1 MRRNFRYLLFTL
13 SSIVLFLT
21 GTKDANAYDIVV
33 ENADGINVYYNFI
46 NNETELEVTSYERMK
61 RTERVGNFII
71 DYKYYNRDGIEKEVT
86 EESTRPPYIGNVT
99 IPEYVTVKDR
109 VLKVKSIG
117 RGAFIDCP
125 NLSVVSIPNSVTH
138 IGTGAFSFSGL
149 TYIKIPKSVIS
160 IDSNAFSGCRRLH
173 TIIVDDDNR
182 VYDSRNNCN
191 AIIETSS
198 GRLVVGCMGTV
209 IPDGVKAI
217 GNDAFSGCDCTSISI
232 PNSVKTIE
240 QSAFSGCK
248 GLTSISIPNSVDSIS
263 RYCFS
268 GCSKLATVNIPDN
281 VTSIGASAFS
291 NCQALDSVVI
301 PKGVRIIEDGTFSGC
316 RTLSSVLIPQSV
328 TAIGEC
334 AFARCI
340 GLTSI
345 NIPRGVTSIKM
356 GAFADCHRLKEVVIP
371 KSVTSIGMIAFQGC
385 GSLTSIAIPD
395 GVISIEERAFERCY
409 RLVSVT
415 IPNSVMTIGEGVFQ
429 NCWQLSTITIGKGV
443 KSIGK
448 AAFDCEN
455 LSTIMSLIKNP
466 SAIGGEESISWPFH
480 SNAAQKAVLLVPFG
494 TKGKYKKTEGWKD
507 FLNIKESK

>member
-160 IDSNAFSGCRRLH
+160 IDSNAF
-173 TIIVDDDNR
+173 
-182 VYDSRNNCN
+182 
-191 AIIETSS
+191 
-198 GRLVVGCMGTV
+198 
-209 IPDGVKAI
+209 
-217 GNDAFSGCDCTSISI
+217 
-232 PNSVKTIE
+232 
-240 QSAFSGCK
+240 
-248 GLTSISIPNSVDSIS
+248 
-263 RYCFS
+263 
-268 GCSKLATVNIPDN
+268 
-281 VTSIGASAFS
+281 
-291 NCQALDSVVI
+291 
-301 PKGVRIIEDGTFSGC
+301 
-316 RTLSSVLIPQSV
+316 
-328 TAIGEC
+328 
-334 AFARCI
+334 
-340 GLTSI
+340 
-345 NIPRGVTSIKM
+345 
-356 GAFADCHRLKEVVIP
+356 AD
-371 KSVTSIGMIAFQGC
+371 
-385 GSLTSIAIPD
+385 
-395 GVISIEERAFERCY
+395 
-409 RLVSVT
+409 
-415 IPNSVMTIGEGVFQ
+415 
-429 NCWQLSTITIGKGV
+429 CWQLSTITIGKGV

-448 AAFDCEN
+448 AAFNCEN

-494 TKGKYKKTEGWKD
+494 TKGKYKKNEGWKD